1 MIQREIDRG
10 GMIKHQYFANCG
22 KQIDGIIFSIHM
34 EQRFERSMSCHDSH
48 GHVDVGACSS
58 EKSDGENA
66 TGVVN
71 WTGPVRQSQT
81 VLTRRSRSSSPH
93 NPGSP
98 FRMHTENLCIA

>member
-34 EQRFERSMSCHDSH
+34 EQRFEHSMSCHDSH

-93 NPGSP
+93 NPGLP